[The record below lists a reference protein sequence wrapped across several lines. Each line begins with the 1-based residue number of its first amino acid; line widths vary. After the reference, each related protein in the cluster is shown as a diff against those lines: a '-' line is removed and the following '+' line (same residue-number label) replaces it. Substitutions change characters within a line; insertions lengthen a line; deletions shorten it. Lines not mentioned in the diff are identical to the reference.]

1 MLGTLWSLVWLPMYV
16 ALGWPMGW
24 MRFRPFEWDSLAMFG
39 GLGFAS
45 GLTFALLLAR
55 LERNQTVDRLS
66 ARRLLVWGVS
76 AGAGVPIAI
85 SAVVLALLPNSHL
98 TSSAYG
104 TFALLG
110 SVGGFTALATLA
122 LVRRGREGIGSLSAD
137 AGGVDEA

>member
-1 MLGTLWSLVWLPMYV
+1 MYV

-24 MRFRPFEWDSLAMFG
+24 MRFRPFEWYSLAMFG

-66 ARRLLVWGVS
+66 PRRLLVWGVS

-98 TSSAYG
+98 ASSAYG

-110 SVGGFTALATLA
+110 SVGGFTALATLV

-137 AGGVDEA
+137 VGGVDER